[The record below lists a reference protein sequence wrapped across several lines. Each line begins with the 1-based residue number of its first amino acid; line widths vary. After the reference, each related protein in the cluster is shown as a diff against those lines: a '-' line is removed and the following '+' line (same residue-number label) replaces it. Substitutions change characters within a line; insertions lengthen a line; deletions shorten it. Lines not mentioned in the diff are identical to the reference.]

1 MDALRDT
8 AVPVPAVLATAQ
20 AGEVFD
26 VPCCVMSFAEGPV
39 ITAGTPAALARPRT
53 RHEIGE
59 SLIDTL
65 AALHA
70 VDWRAVGL
78 GDLGRPAGSSSSR

>member
-1 MDALRDT
+1 
-8 AVPVPAVLATAQ
+8 
-20 AGEVFD
+20 
-26 VPCCVMSFAEGPV
+26 V